1 MKILHR
7 FSGEVIFEHKS
18 GSWKVVIAAA
28 IKAKADLRFAD
39 LSSADLSSADLRS
52 ADLSSAN
59 LSSADLRFADL
70 RSADLRFADLSF
82 ANLSSANLRSADLR
96 SADLSSADLDFSS
109 GLSFRCSSFGFKAD
123 IRLAAQM
130 AYHFCRIDFGDCEEA
145 KAAQESIKALANKFH
160 RIEECGKLP

>member
-1 MKILHR
+1 MVWPFPKNGHERGEGMKILHR

-28 IKAKADLRFAD
+28 VEAKADLRSAN
-39 LSSADLSSADLRS
+39 LSSADLSSANLSSANLSS

-59 LSSADLRFADL
+59 LSSADLRSANL
-70 RSADLRFADLSF
+70 SSADLRFADL
-82 ANLSSANLRSADLR
+82 R
-96 SADLSSADLDFSS
+96 SADLDFSS

-145 KAAQESIKALANKFH
+145 KAAQEAIKALANKFH
-160 RIEECGKLP
+160 RVEECGKLP